1 MVGFK
6 NRYMVMEVFLDPNRD
21 LVVDD
26 PIIIT
31 QFNVSKA
38 IKDSLLENFGECG
51 LASSLG
57 SLQVKY
63 VNPITKLSIIR
74 ASREEYQKVWSAI
87 TMVRSIGNCPV
98 LFNLLDLSDNY
109 SRFVWYCTVIGTES
123 DSYVSILWIP
133 GSIKACKNAALK
145 CEELKFEQYKLV
157 AGASLTAEVNQHM
170 QNCLEKIR
178 TLEH

>member
-21 LVVDD
+21 LLAVD

-57 SLQVKY
+57 SFQVKY
-63 VNPITKLSIIR
+63 VNPITKLCIIR
-74 ASREEYQKVWSAI
+74 ASREEYQKVWSAT

-98 LFNLLDLSDNY
+98 LFNLLDLS
-109 SRFVWYCTVIGTES
+109 
-123 DSYVSILWIP
+123 

-145 CEELKFEQYKLV
+145 CDELKFEQHKLV
-157 AGASLTAEVNQHM
+157 VGANLTAEVNQQM
-170 QNCLEKIR
+170 QNCLEKIK